1 MTMTLTSH
9 SATSGANAANAAS
22 AASSASTP
30 GATPRLA
37 DAPTTS
43 TRGTGREG
51 LPPPVDARLRQA
63 FERALA
69 RREGGGPEE
78 ESAPGAGNPADTS
91 AVPAAP
97 AVVPSAG
104 AAASAASRAAAE
116 PARLHREPEAP
127 VFLTSQPVGT
137 TAPAL
142 PAAEFAASSRGA
154 PHLPPAL
161 GAALSALTMP
171 ASPEGPQHWQFS
183 FSQAGSAVA
192 GVTLSAQP
200 QAPWLVQV
208 NLHAQALAGTPLR
221 ERSALDARLGELR
234 QRLLGRGAH
243 IDAVE
248 LHEPHDPP
256 RQR

>member
-1 MTMTLTSH
+1 MTMTLTTSSTH
-9 SATSGANAANAAS
+9 SPISRPTE
-22 AASSASTP
+22 
-30 GATPRLA
+30 ATPT
-37 DAPTTS
+37 PT
-43 TRGTGREG
+43 RDPGREG
-51 LPPPVDARLRQA
+51 ATPPVDASLRQA

-69 RREGGGPEE
+69 RREGSGPDEE
-78 ESAPGAGNPADTS
+78 IASLATETNPGPALP
-91 AVPAAP
+91 VMAAP
-97 AVVPSAG
+97 A
-104 AAASAASRAAAE
+104 AAAHSAAARAAPE
-116 PARLHREPEAP
+116 PARLNPEPEAL
-127 VFLTSQPVGT
+127 VFATSQPVAT
-137 TAPAL
+137 PAPAL
-142 PAAEFAASSRGA
+142 PPGEPASSSRGV
-154 PHLPPAL
+154 PHTPAAL

-221 ERSALDARLGELR
+221 ERHALDARLGELR
-234 QRLLGRGAH
+234 QRLQGRGAH

-256 RQR
+256 RHR